1 MTKTDVAVSFCLP
14 RDLDA
19 RFGVPPDTRRARMRL
34 AAGCAE
40 KLGEEELRAMR
51 ARQAVLENFTSMYQ
65 P

>member
-1 MTKTDVAVSFCLP
+1 MWPSASDCSETST
-14 RDLDA
+14 
-19 RFGVPPDTRRARMRL
+19 PDSEFRPILVEHGMRL

-65 P
+65 A